1 MGLSLI
7 FRLDS
12 NQEKQLLTVDKQEQL
27 NLLFS
32 NWTRT
37 CDRCFLIF
45 HSFIICLCENILQ
58 KSKKHSETVNIL
70 TQSHYTCTHAQR
82 SPDATMNRVCRLM
95 TLSFKCHY

>member
-12 NQEKQLLTVDKQEQL
+12 NQEKQLLTIDKQEQL

-32 NWTRT
+32 DWTRT

-45 HSFIICLCENILQ
+45 HSIVCLCEDILQ

-70 TQSHYTCTHAQR
+70 TQSHYKCTHAQR